1 MPSIARKIVICAA
14 VDGLVVQP
22 LLSKGQRPAPPVR
35 IHYGD
40 ATLSQASRDE
50 IPDVSQPNTSFQAYG
65 IVGIITVSKLSY
77 LITITRR
84 RQVAQVYGYPVYVVT
99 EVAITPCSSQK
110 EAQAAIAETAGQ
122 LHTSSVDT
130 DAEDTDS
137 DDTVSLNVPPDE
149 VDDLAH
155 ERAETRSTGRASPK
169 SSVAEDV
176 ISRKG
181 SYGMFAR
188 KWFSKDGWT
197 QGQKRNAGWS
207 STNVES
213 PRASMDRLPD
223 EAAPSKV
230 PKDEEDD
237 AKIEARASSL
247 LPKLL
252 RTAQILYGSS
262 RSFYFSY
269 DHDLTRSLANRSQSP
284 LGDVPMYRQVD
295 PVFFWNRHTATPF
308 IDSGYDALVLPLIQG
323 FVGQREFVVDS
334 SPPQKDGDSQ
344 DAMEMSD
351 MAESTTLK
359 EEPAPQDTVEGP
371 PHLRSSEKK
380 FSLTVISRRSTKR
393 AGLRYLRRGID
404 EEGNV
409 ANAVETEQILSSAAW
424 DNISK
429 VYSFLQIRGSIPLFF
444 TQSPYSLKPAPVI
457 QHSSESNYEACR
469 KHFERLT
476 KEYGSLQIVNLV
488 EKHGVESRV
497 GNEYQSTVQKLNEQV
512 FNGDGSQI
520 PFEWF
525 DFHAACRGMKFENV
539 SLLLDILR
547 ERLEEL
553 GSTVEAEG
561 KISVRQQ
568 GVLRTNCMDC
578 LDRTNVC
585 QSSFAK
591 YMLDYQ
597 LRAEGFDMTAQ
608 LDQEN
613 SWFNTLWADNGD
625 AVSKQYASTAAMKG
639 DYTRTKKRNYRGTL
653 NDVGLSLTRFYNGMV
668 NDYFS
673 QAAIDFLLG
682 NVTAMVFQEFE
693 AEMMTKDPAV
703 SMLKMREQAIELC
716 QKRVIS
722 DEKEEFT
729 GGWVLLS
736 PHASDSIKSALP
748 FEEVVLL
755 LTDVALYLCRFN
767 WNLDKVSSF
776 ERVDLA
782 HVVGIKFGTYITSTM
797 SPAQSNEGKNVG
809 FVVSYQPGK
818 NDFQRVNTRS
828 LSSAFAKGAPE
839 SSDEQ
844 PDASAGA
851 GAVNKPALPSTA
863 GGIATLFSGKVRG
876 PPPVKKLAFKA
887 PYTQSSA
894 AVTGDG
900 PRLTEIQQVVSIC
913 ADIERLAIRSQSG
926 KEKPGTKSMVEEG
939 EIISLEEARQNT
951 TLLEQ
956 LSHSI
961 KKLVWAT

>member
-14 VDGLVVQP
+14 VDGLIVQP
-22 LLSKGQRPAPPVR
+22 LLTKGQRPAPPVR
-35 IHYGD
+35 IRYGD
-40 ATLSQASRDE
+40 ATLSQASREE
-50 IPDVSQPNTSFQAYG
+50 IPDVSQPNSSFHAYG
-65 IVGIITVSKLSY
+65 VIGLITVSKLSY

-84 RQVAQVYGYPVYVVT
+84 RQVAQVYGHPVYVVT
-99 EVAITPCSSQK
+99 EVAITPCTSQK
-110 EAQAAIAETAGQ
+110 EAAAAISQTAGQ

-130 DAEDTDS
+130 DAEDTDT
-137 DDTVSLNVPPDE
+137 DDTVSLNAPPDE
-149 VDDLAH
+149 VDDPAH
-155 ERAETRSTGRASPK
+155 ESAGTQSTGRASPK

-207 STNVES
+207 NTNVDS
-213 PRASMDRLPD
+213 PRASMDQRP
-223 EAAPSKV
+223 EEVAPSKV

-237 AKIEARASSL
+237 ARSEARTSSL

-269 DHDLTRSLANRSQSP
+269 DHDLTRNLAKRNRSPPVDAS
-284 LGDVPMYRQVD
+284 LYRQVD

-344 DAMEMSD
+344 DAMELSNMTGS
-351 MAESTTLK
+351 ATLPEK
-359 EEPAPQDTVEGP
+359 PTAQDTDKDS
-371 PHLRSSEKK
+371 PHLRPSEKR
-380 FSLTVISRRSTKR
+380 FLLTVISRRSTKR

-404 EEGNV
+404 EDGNV

-424 DNISK
+424 DNTSK
-429 VYSFLQIRGSIPLFF
+429 IYSFLQIRGSIPLFF

-457 QHSSESNYEACR
+457 QHSTQSNYEACK

-497 GNEYQSTVQKLNEQV
+497 GNEYQNTVQKLNEEV
-512 FNGDGSQI
+512 FNGHHSEI

-547 ERLEEL
+547 DRLEQL

-561 KISVRQQ
+561 EVFLRQQ

-597 LRAEGFDMTAQ
+597 LKTEGFDMAAQ

-653 NDVGLSLTRFYNGMV
+653 NDVGLSLTRFYNG
-668 NDYFS
+668 
-673 QAAIDFLLG
+673 
-682 NVTAMVFQEFE
+682 
-693 AEMMTKDPAV
+693 
-703 SMLKMREQAIELC
+703 
-716 QKRVIS
+716 
-722 DEKEEFT
+722 
-729 GGWVLLS
+729 
-736 PHASDSIKSALP
+736 
-748 FEEVVLL
+748 
-755 LTDVALYLCRFN
+755 
-767 WNLDKVSSF
+767 
-776 ERVDLA
+776 
-782 HVVGIKFGTYITSTM
+782 
-797 SPAQSNEGKNVG
+797 
-809 FVVSYQPGK
+809 
-818 NDFQRVNTRS
+818 
-828 LSSAFAKGAPE
+828 
-839 SSDEQ
+839 
-844 PDASAGA
+844 
-851 GAVNKPALPSTA
+851 
-863 GGIATLFSGKVRG
+863 
-876 PPPVKKLAFKA
+876 
-887 PYTQSSA
+887 
-894 AVTGDG
+894 
-900 PRLTEIQQVVSIC
+900 
-913 ADIERLAIRSQSG
+913 
-926 KEKPGTKSMVEEG
+926 
-939 EIISLEEARQNT
+939 
-951 TLLEQ
+951 
-956 LSHSI
+956 
-961 KKLVWAT
+961 